1 MKRKQATSKTDLPE
15 LCRAVQKIRATAGW
29 SQEAMGR
36 HVGLALQTIYRF
48 EKGLQ
53 IPKDYGVLCR
63 LRDVAMTLGL
73 TEEAT
78 AFDYAA
84 QGWHMIPANAPRIP
98 SLVVSHG
105 QTPQQRRLAAAAR
118 LAVIFNPAE
127 AAAGEV
133 AFASTLA
140 FLDAALKDS
149 VHWNTVWDEEFYS
162 ALEAKAAELMK
173 QKVFHTR
180 KKRKANRE
188 EN

>member
-1 MKRKQATSKTDLPE
+1 
-15 LCRAVQKIRATAGW
+15 
-29 SQEAMGR
+29 MGR

-53 IPKDYGVLCR
+53 LPKDYGVLCR

-98 SLVVSHG
+98 SAVATQGL
-105 QTPQQRRLAAAAR
+105 TPPQRRLAAAAR

-127 AAAGEV
+127 AAAAE
-133 AFASTLA
+133 AALASTLA
-140 FLDAALKDS
+140 VLDEALKDS
-149 VHWNTVWDEEFYS
+149 VRWNMVWDDEFYS
-162 ALEAKAAELMK
+162 ALEAKAAELLK
-173 QKVFHTR
+173 QKVFHAR
-180 KKRKANRE
+180 KKKKANRE
-188 EN
+188 EK